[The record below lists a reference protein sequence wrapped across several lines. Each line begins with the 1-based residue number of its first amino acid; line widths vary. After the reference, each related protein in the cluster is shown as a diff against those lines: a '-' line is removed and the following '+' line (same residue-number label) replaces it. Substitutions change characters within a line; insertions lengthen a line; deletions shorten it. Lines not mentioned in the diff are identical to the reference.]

1 MWCSINIFKKELNKN
16 HCIKSLKTLTN
27 RGPDKIFHNFLN
39 NRLFIGNSILQIN
52 GKSKRG
58 PNLYNNKKV
67 YLSYNGEI
75 YNYKLI
81 EKILKKCQMIR
92 LYS

>member
-1 MWCSINIFKKELNKN
+1 MEN
-16 HCIKSLKTLTN
+16 
-27 RGPDKIFHNFLN
+27 
-39 NRLFIGNSILQIN
+39 Q
-52 GKSKRG
+52 KRS
-58 PNLYNNKKV
+58 NLYNNKKV

-81 EKILKKCQMIR
+81 EKKFLKKCQMIR